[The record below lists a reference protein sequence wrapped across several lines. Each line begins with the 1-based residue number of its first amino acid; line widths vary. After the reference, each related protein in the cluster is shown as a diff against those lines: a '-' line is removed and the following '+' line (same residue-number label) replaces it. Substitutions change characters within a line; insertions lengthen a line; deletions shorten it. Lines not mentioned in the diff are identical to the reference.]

1 MAVRRHLIFS
11 SEVEF
16 YLSIASTDGVE
27 QLWRHPDDHRLLRL
41 RVERVPWF
49 GESLQGQCSAAW

>member
-49 GESLQGQCSAAW
+49 GESL